1 MSATTDKPSLRG
13 RLALA
18 ILLLCAL
25 SLALHFAAESVLA
38 ESASAGVSAAGAFDA
53 HAEDLFLLPVVL
65 IVGGR
70 TARRVV
76 LLALIQ
82 HLRGTV
88 SPLLPPPKSI

>member
-1 MSATTDKPSLRG
+1 MSATPDEPSRRG

-38 ESASAGVSAAGAFDA
+38 ESARAGASVAGAFDA
-53 HAEDLFLLPVVL
+53 HAEDLFLLPAMLTVVWQA
-65 IVGGR
+65 VSHDF
-70 TARRVV
+70 V
-76 LLALIQ
+76 LGPVMLLP
-82 HLRGTV
+82 GSV